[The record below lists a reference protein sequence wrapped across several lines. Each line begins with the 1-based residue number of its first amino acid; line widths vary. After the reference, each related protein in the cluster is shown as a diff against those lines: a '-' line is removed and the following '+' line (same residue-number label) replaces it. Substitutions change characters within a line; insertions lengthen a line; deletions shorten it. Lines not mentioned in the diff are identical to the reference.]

1 MDERPFGGPEEPSD
15 TQYGYCGDQSIN
27 NGEDVSYVYEP
38 STHTLTISGSGPM
51 RDQNMPWGGGKM
63 GGYMD
68 FITTVVIE
76 SGVTTIGDMAF
87 WRGSNISSVSIAN
100 TVTSIGVEAFSMCE
114 SLEAITI
121 PNSVSTIC
129 KDAFEY
135 CSSLESVTI
144 PASVT
149 AIEPGAFS
157 YCSSLTG
164 ITVDGDNM
172 KYKGIDGVLFS
183 RDGNTVVA
191 YPSGKTDIC
200 YEISAGVTHIENYA
214 FKGTRHLTT
223 IIIPSTVISIGKYA
237 FTESVA
243 LTTVSFDSG
252 SGLKSIGEYAFIE
265 CDNLETVNFPDGV
278 TTVGSNIVY
287 NTPWFNNQPDG
298 LIYVGKVVCG
308 FKGNGTSAIIADGT
322 LAICPWAFENCSTL
336 VSVSIPASVK
346 SIGKYAF
353 DYCTAL
359 ESIIIPAGVRTIEN
373 GVFQQCNALESV
385 SFAGGSLLDT
395 IKGGAFQ
402 SCYNLSS
409 IIIPDKVKL
418 IADYAFSFCNN
429 LSYVVIPSS
438 VDSIGQGVFKESNNI
453 EDVYCFADPGKLTWS
468 EVYYERGFKTDGSTK
483 CHVADASL
491 WISDADRLN
500 LSFESDL
507 YDVAYVPLWHVD
519 ANHDGTTAERAFIIS
534 TTDGLDM
541 LAAVINDGGF
551 DFTDKYFKL
560 GNDITYSHEGFG
572 PTESNYTPIG
582 VFEEDPKDPQNPL
595 FKGFNGIFDGN
606 GKTISGIRIYNAS
619 EDRLDVGQG
628 IFKVVG
634 PNGIIRNLTV
644 DDTKVTAAAGVA
656 GIVSIAAGCLI
667 ENCISYADLFVLN
680 SDRSCG
686 MSGGIVAV
694 SMSARISDCT
704 SHSTITV
711 GDDAVGC
718 QFIGGIVGMN
728 SGDVDNCYSYGT
740 ITTGDDAIYCGGF
753 GGIVGMNECGNI
765 TNCLSSVTITVGDNP
780 DECSNFG
787 GITGYFYEGN
797 VSDNIAIGATMP
809 DLGTAGAVA
818 GFVNNKYAILKNN
831 YYSNCTVG
839 TNTDNIGH
847 DGSDVD
853 TNDGAVKATILV
865 ETEAAPATLSD
876 GEKVVFR
883 REFRQGVSSTV
894 CLPFVIDADQA
905 AAAGA
910 FYTFYDVDMSNDEWT
925 VIMTQENP
933 GNKVNGALE
942 AHMPYL
948 FIPANDGAVLFHGV
962 ADGSDVT
969 SGFVDGG
976 DWAFIGTYQS
986 IAWNAGH
993 EGLGKVYGFAANKYE
1008 APDKDGDSNPDYTI
1022 NPGKFV
1028 MAGAGASIAP
1038 YRAYLSYVPN
1048 VKLAPGRRASG
1059 ASQPLPG
1066 SMKVVLLGSNGIET
1080 AVGRIDTATGNVSI
1094 DTWYDMNGRQIDGV
1108 PSNGGMYIHGGKTIM
1123 INK

>member
-1 MDERPFGGPEEPSD
+1 
-15 TQYGYCGDQSIN
+15 
-27 NGEDVSYVYEP
+27 
-38 STHTLTISGSGPM
+38 
-51 RDQNMPWGGGKM
+51 
-63 GGYMD
+63 
-68 FITTVVIE
+68 
-76 SGVTTIGDMAF
+76 
-87 WRGSNISSVSIAN
+87 
-100 TVTSIGVEAFSMCE
+100 MCE

-157 YCSSLTG
+157 LCSSLTS

-200 YEISAGVTHIENYA
+200 YAIPAGVTLIENYA
-214 FKGTRHLTT
+214 FEGTCHLTS
-223 IIIPSTVISIGKYA
+223 IIIPSTVISIGEYA
-237 FTESVA
+237 FAESEA

-252 SGLKSIGEYAFIE
+252 SGLKSIGKYAFIE

-322 LAICPWAFENCSTL
+322 LAICPEAFYNCSTL
-336 VSVSIPASVK
+336 VSISIPASVK
-346 SIGKYAF
+346 NIGEYAF
-353 DYCTAL
+353 NYCTAL
-359 ESIIIPAGVRTIEN
+359 ESIIIPAGVTTIEN

-395 IKGGAFQ
+395 IKDGAFQ

-409 IIIPDKVKL
+409 IIIPDKVKS
-418 IADYAFSFCNN
+418 IGEFAFSYCDN
-429 LSYVVIPSS
+429 LISIVIPSS
-438 VDSIGQGVFKESNNI
+438 VEEIGEGVCYNSKKV
-453 EDVYCFADPGKLTWS
+453 EDVYCFADPSKLTWS
-468 EVYYERGFKTDGSTK
+468 ERYYYKGFKDDGSTK

-491 WISDADRLN
+491 WTSDADRLN

-560 GNDITYSHEGFG
+560 GNDITYINEGLSE
-572 PTESNYTPIG
+572 TESNYNSIG
-582 VFEEDPKDPQNPL
+582 VLLRDPQDEYNPIIR
-595 FKGFNGIFDGN
+595 FFNGTFDGN
-606 GKTISGIRIYNAS
+606 GKTISGMQFYKPELS
-619 EDRLDVGQG
+619 KTLVFSSVFG
-628 IFKVVG
+628 VVG
-634 PNGIIRNLTV
+634 PMGIVKNLDV
-644 DDTKVTAAAGVA
+644 RDNVYNSNMVIA
-656 GIVSIAAGCLI
+656 GIADMNMGTI
-667 ENCISYADLFVLN
+667 ENCSSSMVINIGDDSYDSN
-680 SDRSCG
+680 SI
-686 MSGGIVAV
+686 GGIAAQNSGVIRNCN
-694 SMSARISDCT
+694 SNIS
-704 SHSTITV
+704 ITV
-711 GDDAVGC
+711 GNNCVDFQMV
-718 QFIGGIVGMN
+718 GGICGINEYGQIEYCSSDFTVSIGDNATEVGDCGGIIGMN
-728 SGDVDNCYSYGT
+728 SSGGVISNCIARCTVVFGDSPNNTSDIG
-740 ITTGDDAIYCGGF
+740 A
-753 GGIVGMNECGNI
+753 IVGEN
-765 TNCLSSVTITVGDNP
+765 
-780 DECSNFG
+780 G
-787 GITGYFYEGN
+787 GTL
-797 VSDNIAIGATMP
+797 A
-809 DLGTAGAVA
+809 
-818 GFVNNKYAILKNN
+818 NN
-831 YYSNCTVG
+831 YYSNSTIAG
-839 TNTDNIGH
+839 NTEGIGCGNISTGI
-847 DGSDVD
+847 DI
-853 TNDGAVKATILV
+853 TENDGAVKATILV

-894 CLPFVIDADQA
+894 CLPFVIDVDQA

-1038 YRAYLSYVPN
+1038 YRAYLSYIPN
-1048 VKLAPGRRASG
+1048 IKLAPGRRASG
-1059 ASQPLPG
+1059 ASQQLPG
-1066 SMKVVLLGSNGIET
+1066 SIKVILLGSTGVET